1 MINLPIMNR
10 ILLAFSLLFATEHP
24 QISVLNC
31 TLAKFAMLAR
41 TSSDDGREGRSFM
54 TNFFA
59 SFSPKWIALVAL
71 IFQNAGLAVSMRYT
85 MISVKPGDPH
95 YITSTAVLTAE
106 VMKLVISTVL
116 CFVVDAKSSGRA
128 FSAILYDEFVGNR
141 GDWVK
146 LMIPSILYTIQN
158 SLQYFSMKMLSAPVF
173 QVLYQMKIITTA
185 IFSVTLLA
193 RRITGLQWLSVVMLT
208 GGVAMVQLSQNKGSG
223 SKEGSQDSIAGLV
236 SVLLGCLT
244 SGFAGVYFEMVLK
257 SSKASIWLRNIQ
269 LSVIGLFMSMIGC
282 YLRDF
287 DELMDRGD
295 FFSGYNKYVWGVIT
309 LQAAGGL
316 IVAVVV
322 KYADNVMKGFATS
335 LSIIISAIIS
345 FVMFHDVEVNLAF
358 VTGGAVVL
366 AAVFAFGYQPP
377 AVVST
382 AKNQST

>member
-1 MINLPIMNR
+1 M
-10 ILLAFSLLFATEHP
+10 S
-24 QISVLNC
+24 
-31 TLAKFAMLAR
+31 
-41 TSSDDGREGRSFM
+41 
-54 TNFFA
+54 NFFA

-128 FSAILYDEFVGNR
+128 FSQILYDEFVGNK
-141 GDWVK
+141 GDWIK

-193 RRITGLQWLSVVMLT
+193 RRITGLQWLSVMMLT

-223 SKEGSQDSIAGLV
+223 GKEGNQDSVAGLV

-377 AVVST
+377 AVIST